1 MRDRDEAPPAAGRG
15 QAQVGFPPQR
25 PGGEYPRGVPKV
37 DISKQL
43 HKTKM
48 CKHFLKGRCRYGQAC
63 SYAHN
68 PEELRYRPDLTKT
81 RLCKNFDLGRCN
93 DDQCMYAHGSEQLRG
108 TDGVWKTVL
117 CMKYPSGMCKAGR
130 HCRFAHGMHELRQ
143 EQHDKNAGPAGAA
156 PGREMQPTG
165 YETAQLSGYPPQYS
179 SLFQGQWPAQPAQG
193 QAQTSVKPFPPP
205 PPANEAP
212 YTFKATEPSLGLGLM
227 PNPAPLQAKA
237 ERPAEDGQ
245 GNVVMAELV
254 RLISDMHAP
263 EQEKESTQPPRPS
276 PMLETPP
283 RDRDRCGQHMSPLSP
298 NKAMSLIPP
307 SLFSPAGNN
316 QRTHLVE

>member
-1 MRDRDEAPPAAGRG
+1 MRDRDEAPPSAGRG

-25 PGGEYPRGVPKV
+25 AGGEYPRGVPKV

-93 DDQCMYAHGSEQLRG
+93 DETCMYAHGSEQLRG

-143 EQHDKNAGPAGAA
+143 EQHDQSAGPAGAA
-156 PGREMQPTG
+156 PGREMQPSG
-165 YETAQLSGYPPQYS
+165 YETAPIGGYPQQYP
-179 SLFQGQWPAQPAQG
+179 SLFQGQWPPQG
-193 QAQTSVKPFPPP
+193 QAPPPSSAKPFPPAAQP
-205 PPANEAP
+205 TNEA
-212 YTFKATEPSLGLGLM
+212 YTFKASDASLGLGLM

-237 ERPAEDGQ
+237 PQADPPQEE

-254 RLISDMHAP
+254 RLISDMHVP
-263 EQEKESTQPPRPS
+263 EEKEATSQNRAS

-307 SLFSPAGNN
+307 SLFSPAGNS